1 MPTHTPHHRRH
12 ATPPSHGRSA
22 DTARCPDRRSTA
34 LVDMAAAAEII
45 GTSTRHV
52 RRLVFE
58 RRIPYVKVGHY
69 VRFDIDELDQWIDDH
84 RVPEAGCTRTGRR

>member
-1 MPTHTPHHRRH
+1 MPTRTQPHRCHGTPS
-12 ATPPSHGRSA
+12 PGRSA
-22 DTARCPDRRSTA
+22 SSTGCPGRRPTA

-84 RVPEAGCTRTGRR
+84 RVAEAGCTHPRRR

>member
-1 MPTHTPHHRRH
+1 
-12 ATPPSHGRSA
+12 
-22 DTARCPDRRSTA
+22 
-34 LVDMAAAAEII
+34 MAAAAEII